1 MEEYIRELMTLA
13 HNCDCGNQHNSMPIE
28 KMVVTNGAFLEAAVF
43 VKNKAFKHAFLIADE
58 NTFKAAG
65 KQLLD
70 HLSKENIDYSVCLI
84 QPDANNDVVADEK
97 SLVQAL
103 LELPR
108 EADVIIALGA
118 GTVHDIARFTSAK
131 TRVPFI
137 SVPTAPSVDGFTSLG
152 APLIIRGVKTT
163 FQMTAPMALFA
174 DLAVLKASP
183 QKMIA
188 AGFGDMLA
196 KYTSLVDWKFG
207 HFVKGEP
214 YCPLTAKITREAL
227 ESCIDN
233 VEKISKG
240 EEEGIQIL
248 IEALIKS
255 GLAMLLF
262 GQSHPASGG
271 EHHLSHYWEMDFLQ
285 QNRPAVLHGAKVGVS
300 TSLLADIYKKD
311 FVEFITDPERLASL
325 RDHQLKKNITE
336 NLQEITSL
344 YKEIPSS
351 SQLVGLLAKLGG
363 ATLPEQLGIDADLV
377 KRSLSEAHKLRNRFT
392 ALKFLNEA
400 ANYPKFICELS

>member
-1 MEEYIRELMTLA
+1 VEEYIRELMTLA
-13 HNCDCGNQHNSMPIE
+13 NKCDCGNHHNSIPIE
-28 KMVVTNGAFLEAAVF
+28 KIVVANGAFAEAALF

-58 NTFKAAG
+58 NTFNAAG
-65 KQLLD
+65 KQLLH
-70 HLSKENIDYSVCLI
+70 HLTVENIGFSVCLI

-97 SLVQAL
+97 SLVQNL
-103 LELPR
+103 LELPK
-108 EADVIIALGA
+108 EADVMIAVGA
-118 GTVHDIARFTSAK
+118 GTLHDIARFTSAK
-131 TRVPFI
+131 TGVPFI

-174 DLAVLKASP
+174 DLAVLKSSP

-207 HFVKGEP
+207 HLVKGEP
-214 YCPLTAKITREAL
+214 YCPLAAKITREAL
-227 ESCIDN
+227 ESCVEK
-233 VEKISKG
+233 VEKISIG
-240 EEEGIQIL
+240 DEEGIQIL

-271 EHHLSHYWEMDFLQ
+271 EHHLSHYWEMEFLQ

-300 TSLLADIYKKD
+300 TSLLADIYKKE
-311 FVEFITDPERLASL
+311 FIEFITNPERLASL
-325 RDHQLKKNITE
+325 CDHQLVKNITE
-336 NLQEITSL
+336 NSQEITAL
-344 YKEIPSS
+344 YGEIPSS
-351 SQLVGLLAKLGG
+351 SQLCGLLAKLGG
-363 ATLPEQLGIDADLV
+363 STLPEQLGIDNDIV

-392 ALKFLNEA
+392 ALRFLTEA
-400 ANYPKFICELS
+400 ANYPKFISELS